1 MADRRFDYRSK
12 DTFKKDIKFGTM
24 LEKYFFDKWID
35 VAQSQGISLTEWSNN
50 GCDNNGEYIETGR
63 ATAGA
68 DYMVSMKYKGF
79 EYEDLPLEMKWVPTA
94 GKLTLKEGDLKAYKR
109 EQAGILF
116 IFNSVRCDVN
126 LKKPKDYNLEKH
138 IKRIEAKADD
148 IKWGIMLPEKVEH
161 ILSHMKDRIEP
172 IFYMGNKP
180 GIIIKQKEFTNFF
193 NVHEWNI

>member
-50 GCDNNGEYIETGR
+50 GCDNDGEYIETGR

-79 EYEDLPLEMKWVPTA
+79 EYEDLYT
-94 GKLTLKEGDLKAYKR
+94 T
-109 EQAGILF
+109 
-116 IFNSVRCDVN
+116 
-126 LKKPKDYNLEKH
+126 
-138 IKRIEAKADD
+138 
-148 IKWGIMLPEKVEH
+148 
-161 ILSHMKDRIEP
+161 
-172 IFYMGNKP
+172 
-180 GIIIKQKEFTNFF
+180 
-193 NVHEWNI
+193 